1 MLPFAYLLAS
11 MTLFELVGFILFIVA
26 FFGYVNHRFIKL
38 PDTLGSMVVG
48 LSASLALL
56 LVGVH
61 NESAHATASQ
71 LMAAIN
77 FPALVLQGLLGLLLF
92 AGSLHVNVVNL
103 RNQKL
108 PILLLSSVGVLIST
122 AVVGVSFHYVLAF
135 LGQNISL
142 VHCLMFGALIS
153 PTDPIA
159 VMGVLKKVGAPV
171 SLASKITGESLFND
185 GTAVVVFLLLLGL
198 SNGTTEPTAAAIG
211 SLFLMEV
218 VGGVLLGLA
227 LGYGAVAML
236 KGMDS
241 YPVEILTTL
250 AVATGGYALAQRLH
264 VSAPLAV
271 VLAGL
276 VIGHTGAMTAMSQA
290 TRAHLFTFWE
300 LLDELLNLVL
310 FGLIGM
316 ALLVLTYSVSALTA
330 GLIAIP
336 LVLAARWLS
345 VAIPLRL
352 SSMNLTPHAVTVLTW
367 GGLRGGISV
376 ALALTLPEFEGRST
390 IVTATYC
397 VVVFGLLVQGTTLG
411 PLLKRLGLSEPA
423 SVETAKEH

>member
-1 MLPFAYLLAS
+1 MS
-11 MTLFELVGFILFIVA
+11 LFELVGFIFTIVA
-26 FFGYVNHRFIKL
+26 LFGYVNNRFIKL
-38 PDTLGSMVVG
+38 PDTLGNMAVG
-48 LSASLALL
+48 LAASLALL
-56 LVGVH
+56 VVGLK
-61 NESAHATASQ
+61 NETAHETART
-71 LMAAIN
+71 LLAAVN

-103 RNQKL
+103 RHQKL

-122 AVVGVSFHYVLAF
+122 AVVGLSFHYGLAW
-135 LGQNISL
+135 LGQDIAL
-142 VHCLMFGALIS
+142 VYCLMFGALIS

-159 VMGVLKKVGAPV
+159 VMGVLKKVGAPT

-198 SNGTTEPTAAAIG
+198 SNGTTEPTAAAVAG
-211 SLFLMEV
+211 LFLSEV
-218 VGGVLLGLA
+218 VGGILMGLA
-227 LGYGAVAML
+227 LGYGAVALL

-264 VSAPLAV
+264 VSAPLAIV
-271 VLAGL
+271 VAGL
-276 VIGHTGAMTAMSQA
+276 VIGHTGAREAMSA
-290 TRAHLFTFWE
+290 TTRQHLFSFWE
-300 LLDELLNLVL
+300 LLDEILNLVL

-316 ALLVLTYSVSALTA
+316 ALLVLNFSMSALVA
-330 GLIAIP
+330 GVLAIP

-345 VAIPLRL
+345 VAAPLYL
-352 SSMNLTPHAVTVLTW
+352 SKLELTPHAITVLTW

-376 ALALTLPEFEGRST
+376 ALALTLPEFEGRT
-390 IVTATYC
+390 TVVMATYC

-411 PLLKRLGLSEPA
+411 PLLRRLGVSTHAEASSRDEP
-423 SVETAKEH
+423 ERKN

>member
-1 MLPFAYLLAS
+1 
-11 MTLFELVGFILFIVA
+11 MTLFELVGFILTIVA
-26 FFGYVNHRFIKL
+26 LFGYVNNRFIKL
-38 PDTLGSMVVG
+38 PDTLGNMAVG
-48 LSASLALL
+48 LAASLALL
-56 LVGVH
+56 LVSLH
-61 NESAHATASQ
+61 NDAARASARE

-103 RNQKL
+103 RHQKL

-122 AVVGVSFHYVLAF
+122 VVVGVSFHYGLAL
-135 LGQNISL
+135 LGQDIAL

-171 SLASKITGESLFND
+171 TLASKITGESLFND

-198 SNGTTEPTAAAIG
+198 SNGSTEPTVAAIG
-211 SLFLMEV
+211 TLFLTEV
-218 VGGVLLGLA
+218 AGGVLLGLM
-227 LGYGAVAML
+227 LGHGAVALL

-276 VIGHTGAMTAMSQA
+276 VVGHTGARTAMSQA
-290 TRAHLFTFWE
+290 TRAHLFSFWE
-300 LLDELLNLVL
+300 LLDEILNLVL

-316 ALLVLTYSVSALTA
+316 ALLVLTYSVSALAA
-330 GLIAIP
+330 GVLAIP

-352 SSMNLTPHAVTVLTW
+352 SRMHLTPHAVTVLTW

-390 IVTATYC
+390 IVMATYC

-411 PLLKRLGLSEPA
+411 QLLTRLGLSQPA
-423 SVETAKEH
+423 AAPDSATPGH

>member
-1 MLPFAYLLAS
+1 

-61 NESAHATASQ
+61 NESAHATARQ

>member
-1 MLPFAYLLAS
+1 MS
-11 MTLFELVGFILFIVA
+11 LFELVGFILAIVA
-26 FFGYVNHRFIKL
+26 LFGYVNNRFIKL
-38 PDTLGSMVVG
+38 PDTLGNMAVG
-48 LSASLALL
+48 LAASLALL
-56 LVGVH
+56 LVGLK
-61 NESAHATASQ
+61 NDAAHDTARA
-71 LMAAIN
+71 LLAAVN

-103 RNQKL
+103 KHQKL

-122 AVVGVSFHYVLAF
+122 VVVGLSFHYGLSW
-135 LGQNISL
+135 LGQDIEL
-142 VHCLMFGALIS
+142 VYCLMFGALIS

-159 VMGVLKKVGAPV
+159 VMGVLKKVGAPT

-198 SNGTTEPTAAAIG
+198 SNGTTMPTVTAVG
-211 SLFLMEV
+211 SLFLSEV
-218 VGGVLLGLA
+218 VGGILVGLA
-227 LGYGAVAML
+227 LGYGAVALL

-264 VSAPLAV
+264 VSAPLAIV
-271 VLAGL
+271 VAGL
-276 VIGHTGAMTAMSQA
+276 VIGHTGAREAMSHT
-290 TRAHLFTFWE
+290 TRRHLFSFWE

-316 ALLVLTYSVSALTA
+316 ALLVLNFSMSALIA
-330 GLIAIP
+330 GVLAIP
-336 LVLAARWLS
+336 LVLVARWVS
-345 VAIPLRL
+345 VAAPLYL
-352 SSMNLTPHAVTVLTW
+352 SKLELTPHAITVLTW

-376 ALALTLPEFEGRST
+376 ALALTLPEFEGRAT
-390 IVTATYC
+390 IVMATYC

-411 PLLKRLGLSEPA
+411 PLLRRLGVQADPKA
-423 SVETAKEH
+423 SAEDEQD